1 MVKMQAL
8 DVLLGN
14 EGQIRKG
21 CDASILING
30 PLSEKTAGPNLS
42 VRGYE
47 FIDTLK
53 GVAEAKC
60 PDVVSCADI
69 IAIATTE
76 LIKLGGGPVYSVQT
90 GRRDGLVSN
99 AQDVRIPNPSGS
111 VTESGG
117 HTVGKSHCSFFQ
129 DRLYGGTS
137 QFDLNMDSNLRQ
149 QLRLTC
155 PRGTASNNFTFL
167 DQNPQSSSKFDNSYF
182 DQLLKGRG
190 ILPIDQALS
199 RNPLTSGFVRQFA
212 QNGALFNTKFV
223 RAMIKMQALD
233 VLLGD
238 QGQIRKGCDASILFY
253 GPSTEK
259 FAGPNL
265 SVRGNKFIDSL
276 KDIAEEECTGVVSC
290 ADIIA
295 IATKK
300 LIKMGGGPDYLVQ
313 TGRRD
318 GLISEAQDVSLPSP
332 FGSVRQSILAF
343 GDKNFSPEEMV
354 ALFGTHTVGIS
365 QCNFFQDRLYQGT
378 SEFDPKMDP
387 NLRRQLIPTCPQGT
401 NSNNFTFLDQN
412 SQSSNKFDSSFFDQI
427 LKQRRIL
434 KIDQDL
440 VRDP

>member
-1 MVKMQAL
+1 MTAPVDSGASLNDAFSTDPAPNDL
-8 DVLLGN
+8 DLPDHTYNSEIGLSSLLCSSTILYQPTKYKYQPIKGIY
-14 EGQIRKG
+14 QG

-111 VTESGG
+111 VTESILAFTKKKFTPEEMVLLFGGG

-238 QGQIRKGCDASILFY
+238 QGQIRKVCS
-253 GPSTEK
+253 K
-259 FAGPNL
+259 VN
-265 SVRGNKFIDSL
+265 
-276 KDIAEEECTGVVSC
+276 
-290 ADIIA
+290 
-295 IATKK
+295 
-300 LIKMGGGPDYLVQ
+300 
-313 TGRRD
+313 
-318 GLISEAQDVSLPSP
+318 
-332 FGSVRQSILAF
+332 
-343 GDKNFSPEEMV
+343 
-354 ALFGTHTVGIS
+354 
-365 QCNFFQDRLYQGT
+365 
-378 SEFDPKMDP
+378 
-387 NLRRQLIPTCPQGT
+387 
-401 NSNNFTFLDQN
+401 
-412 SQSSNKFDSSFFDQI
+412 
-427 LKQRRIL
+427 
-434 KIDQDL
+434 
-440 VRDP
+440 